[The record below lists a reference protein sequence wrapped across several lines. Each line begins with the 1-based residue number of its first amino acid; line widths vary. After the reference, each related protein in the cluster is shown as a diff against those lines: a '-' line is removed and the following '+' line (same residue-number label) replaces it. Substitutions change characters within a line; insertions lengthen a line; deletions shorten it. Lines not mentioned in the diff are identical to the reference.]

1 MFVKSYIAKEMPEAM
16 ERIRKELGP
25 DAMILS
31 NRQIRGKG
39 LKGLFG
45 KRLVEVTVA
54 YEPMAGKT
62 MIPERKAYEQP
73 TERKAYE
80 QPTERKVYAQPRS
93 VPAPYAAPVTSA
105 VKKPQEDVPA
115 VAATLA
121 AVQAEQKKFQI
132 PQTPA
137 AKSPVGAEQKLVHDR
152 RSNVK
157 LSPGAEAIGN
167 RLMEREVFVGVAKKI
182 AAQVHEITTK
192 FNDDPE
198 EVAYNL
204 IQDMLG
210 EPATIKLKKYRMNI
224 IMLLGPTG
232 VGKTTTIVK
241 LAGLFTINHGLKV
254 GFINT
259 DTYRVAAQEQLRA
272 YAEIMELPIHT
283 VYSPEDLED
292 ALVKL
297 QDRDV
302 VLIDT
307 AGKSPADE
315 HYREDI
321 EAYIRHSGADELL
334 LCVSA
339 SMGYG
344 ASRELI
350 NHYSFL
356 NGYKLIVTK
365 LDEVSAWGSILN
377 IASLAKQPL
386 AFITTGQ
393 NVPFD
398 ISIPD
403 TKLVAK
409 NLLGSAEHV

>member
-1 MFVKSYIAKEMPEAM
+1 MFVKSYIANEMPEAM

-45 KRLVEVTVA
+45 KKLVEVTVA
-54 YEPMAGKT
+54 YEPIPGKA

-73 TERKAYE
+73 RLA
-80 QPTERKVYAQPRS
+80 PVPNP
-93 VPAPYAAPVTSA
+93 PAPSA
-105 VKKPQEDVPA
+105 QKKPPAAVIPA
-115 VAATLA
+115 VAAAQALA
-121 AVQAEQKKFQI
+121 QAEKKFQV
-132 PQTPA
+132 A
-137 AKSPVGAEQKLVHDR
+137 ELPVPKPVAGPDQKPLLDR
-152 RSNVK
+152 RSGVK

-182 AAQVHEITTK
+182 AAQTHEITSK
-192 FNDDPE
+192 FSDDPE
-198 EVAYNL
+198 QVAYSL
-204 IQDMLG
+204 VQDMLG
-210 EPATIKLKKYRMNI
+210 EPAAIKLKKYRMNI

-259 DTYRVAAQEQLRA
+259 DTYRVAAQEQLKA
-272 YAEIMELPIHT
+272 YAEIMELPICT
-283 VYSPEDLED
+283 VYSPEDVED
-292 ALVKL
+292 ALVKM

-307 AGKSPADE
+307 AGKSPVDKR
-315 HYREDI
+315 YREDI

-356 NGYKLIVTK
+356 SGYKLIVTK
-365 LDEVSAWGSILN
+365 LDEISAWGSVLN
-377 IASLAKQPL
+377 ISSLAKQPI

-409 NLLGSAEHV
+409 NLLGEC

>member
-1 MFVKSYIAKEMPEAM
+1 MFVKSYIANEMPEAM

-54 YEPMAGKT
+54 YEPMAGKA

-73 TERKAYE
+73 R
-80 QPTERKVYAQPRS
+80 
-93 VPAPYAAPVTSA
+93 PAPAPNPPAPPVL
-105 VKKPQEDVPA
+105 KKPQAATPA
-115 VAATLA
+115 VAAALA
-121 AVQAEQKKFQI
+121 AAQAEQKKFQI
-132 PQTPA
+132 AEMPA
-137 AKSPVGAEQKLVHDR
+137 AKSPLGTEPKLAHDR
-152 RSNVK
+152 RSGVK
-157 LSPGAEAIGN
+157 LTPGAEAIGN

-182 AAQVHEITTK
+182 AAQAHEITTK

-198 EVAYNL
+198 QVAYNL
-204 IQDMLG
+204 VEDMLG
-210 EPATIKLKKYRMNI
+210 EPAAIKLKKYRMNI

-259 DTYRVAAQEQLRA
+259 DTYRVAAQEQLKA
-272 YAEIMELPIHT
+272 YAEIMELPICT

-292 ALVKL
+292 ALVKM

-307 AGKSPADE
+307 AGKSPADKR
-315 HYREDI
+315 YREDI

-356 NGYKLIVTK
+356 SGYKLVVTK
-365 LDEVSAWGSILN
+365 LDEVSAWGSVLN

>member
-1 MFVKSYIAKEMPEAM
+1 MFVKSYIANEMPEAM

-31 NRQIRGKG
+31 SRQIRGKG
-39 LKGLFG
+39 LKGFFG
-45 KRLVEVTVA
+45 KKLVEVTVA
-54 YEPMAGKT
+54 YEPVPGKG

-73 TERKAYE
+73 R
-80 QPTERKVYAQPRS
+80 
-93 VPAPYAAPVTSA
+93 PAPAPNPPALPVQKRPQA
-105 VKKPQEDVPA
+105 VVPA

-121 AVQAEQKKFQI
+121 AAQAEQKKFQVAEA
-132 PQTPA
+132 PA
-137 AKSPVGAEQKLVHDR
+137 AKAAAGTEQRPMLDR
-152 RSNVK
+152 RSGVK

-182 AAQVHEITTK
+182 AAQTHEITTK

-198 EVAYNL
+198 QVAFSL
-204 IQDMLG
+204 VQDVLG
-210 EPATIKLKKYRMNI
+210 EPAAIKLKKYRMNI

-259 DTYRVAAQEQLRA
+259 DTYRVAAQEQLKA
-272 YAEIMELPIHT
+272 YAEIMELPICT
-283 VYSPEDLED
+283 VYSPEDIED
-292 ALVKL
+292 ALVKM

-307 AGKSPADE
+307 AGKSPADKR
-315 HYREDI
+315 YREDI
-321 EAYIRHSGADELL
+321 EEYIRHSGADELL

-356 NGYKLIVTK
+356 SAYKLIVTK
-365 LDEVSAWGSILN
+365 LDEVTAWGSVLN
-377 IASLAKQPL
+377 IASLAKQPI
-386 AFITTGQ
+386 AFVTTGQ

-398 ISIPD
+398 VSIPD

-409 NLLGSAEHV
+409 NLLGEC

>member
-1 MFVKSYIAKEMPEAM
+1 MFVKSYIANEMPEAM

-39 LKGLFG
+39 LKGFFG
-45 KRLVEVTVA
+45 KKLVEVTVA
-54 YEPMAGKT
+54 YEPIPGKAI
-62 MIPERKAYEQP
+62 IPERKAYEQP
-73 TERKAYE
+73 R
-80 QPTERKVYAQPRS
+80 
-93 VPAPYAAPVTSA
+93 PAPNPPAPPVQKTSSPTAMPAA
-105 VKKPQEDVPA
+105 
-115 VAATLA
+115 AAQALA
-121 AVQAEQKKFQI
+121 QAEKKFQI
-132 PQTPA
+132 SDSTPA
-137 AKSPVGAEQKLVHDR
+137 PKPAAGTEQKPALDR
-152 RSNVK
+152 RSGVK
-157 LSPGAEAIGN
+157 LSSGAEAIGN
-167 RLMEREVFVGVAKKI
+167 RLMECEVFVGVAKKI
-182 AAQVHEITTK
+182 AAQTHEITTK
-192 FNDDPE
+192 FNDDPMQ
-198 EVAYNL
+198 VASSL
-204 IQDMLG
+204 IQDMMG

-259 DTYRVAAQEQLRA
+259 DTYRVAAQEQLKA
-272 YAEIMELPIHT
+272 YAEIMELPICT

-292 ALVKL
+292 ALVKM

-307 AGKSPADE
+307 AGKSPVDKR
-315 HYREDI
+315 YREDI
-321 EAYIRHSGADELL
+321 EAYIHHSGADELL
-334 LCVSA
+334 VCVSA

-356 NGYKLIVTK
+356 SGYKLIVTK
-365 LDEVSAWGSILN
+365 LDEVSAWGSVLN
-377 IASLAKQPL
+377 ISSLAKQPI

-409 NLLGSAEHV
+409 NLLGEF